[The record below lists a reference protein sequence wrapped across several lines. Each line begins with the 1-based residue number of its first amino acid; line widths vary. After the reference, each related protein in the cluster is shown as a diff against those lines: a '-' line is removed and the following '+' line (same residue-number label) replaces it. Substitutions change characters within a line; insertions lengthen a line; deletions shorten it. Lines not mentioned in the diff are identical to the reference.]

1 MKKIAGIASSFLI
14 RSIIV
19 IIFTL
24 CIQNTVNFVK
34 NLYKEKDYRTF
45 KGYSCIF
52 IEPSEGYDGD
62 AAYELDQRMIT
73 YFHETNSEE
82 TSWMFYIGNQ
92 LLLYNAGMIDKNELQ
107 MTDYEVTVNT
117 GYLKA
122 NQLSDIDGNL
132 IDIDEDSGVD
142 YLIVP
147 EKYRGS
153 EEEIRHY
160 YIENNTFLRYYF
172 EDKIKYGIDK
182 AHEQKHPD
190 NQLEIIYMKDNMTF
204 PSYLSYGQIGDT
216 IKDPIFMVV
225 TSSNVSDAQI
235 PAYITSQRYLVRNEL
250 VQKAIEKAGLEKD
263 ILRVED
269 VYEAYKKD
277 LGRNILAVI
286 VQLAG
291 SILMEVL
298 LCFIYQKILHR
309 EKKLLII
316 SWLLTG
322 IIVIM
327 LYWIFSFMFIKAFV
341 LLIIAE
347 FLIVC
352 KSWKYKERLKAVL

>member
-62 AAYELDQRMIT
+62 AADELDQRMIT

-107 MTDYEVTVNT
+107 ITDYEVTVNT

-122 NQLSDIDGNL
+122 NQLRDIDGNL
-132 IDIDEDSGVD
+132 IDIDEDSGID

-147 EKYRGS
+147 EKYRSS
-153 EEEIRHY
+153 EEEIRDY
-160 YIENNTFLRYYF
+160 FIENNTFLRYYF
-172 EDKIKYGIDK
+172 DDKIKYGIAK

-190 NQLEIIYMKDNMTF
+190 NQLEIIYMKNDMTF
-204 PSYLSYGQIGDT
+204 PSYLPYGQIGDT
-216 IKDPIFMVV
+216 IKDPVFMVV

-235 PAYITSQRYLVRNEL
+235 PAYITSQRYLVKNEL
-250 VQKAIEKAGLEKD
+250 VQEAIETAGLEKD
-263 ILRVED
+263 IMRVED
-269 VYEAYKKD
+269 VYEAYQKD
-277 LGRNILAVI
+277 LCRNIFVVI
-286 VQLAG
+286 VQGMG
-291 SILMEVL
+291 SILMEGI
-298 LCFIYQKILHR
+298 IYLIYKKMLY
-309 EKKLLII
+309 EKMRYLMI

-322 IIVIM
+322 AAVTAV
-327 LYWIFSFMFIKAFV
+327 YWILSLAFIKAFAV
-341 LLIIAE
+341 LLIAE
-347 FLIVC
+347 LLILC
-352 KSWKYKERLKAVL
+352 KPWRTLPSR

>member
-62 AAYELDQRMIT
+62 AADELDQRMIT

-142 YLIVP
+142 LSLIH
-147 EKYRGS
+147 
-153 EEEIRHY
+153 I
-160 YIENNTFLRYYF
+160 
-172 EDKIKYGIDK
+172 
-182 AHEQKHPD
+182 
-190 NQLEIIYMKDNMTF
+190 
-204 PSYLSYGQIGDT
+204 
-216 IKDPIFMVV
+216 
-225 TSSNVSDAQI
+225 
-235 PAYITSQRYLVRNEL
+235 
-250 VQKAIEKAGLEKD
+250 
-263 ILRVED
+263 
-269 VYEAYKKD
+269 
-277 LGRNILAVI
+277 
-286 VQLAG
+286 
-291 SILMEVL
+291 
-298 LCFIYQKILHR
+298 
-309 EKKLLII
+309 
-316 SWLLTG
+316 
-322 IIVIM
+322 
-327 LYWIFSFMFIKAFV
+327 
-341 LLIIAE
+341 
-347 FLIVC
+347 
-352 KSWKYKERLKAVL
+352 